1 MTSRTVI
8 GTDTAV
14 ANPNIGTQ
22 TFMGATVV
30 DFSCNSNWDPQG
42 ASLTVN
48 LIEDSGQRVDT
59 DSVVGQPRYFEIVE
73 TGVDPDLVFSFNGVL
88 KNINRSVSP
97 NGERRYS
104 ATLQSPTVLLQAASI
119 ITDHYIG
126 PGDAL
131 EAVAPNTATS
141 LEFGHINSSITPAN
155 VYNLLNPFG
164 VFENDDYGLS
174 TPKGFGAAQ
183 VNDEGIRI
191 DRFVAAIDALI
202 NGNNIANPELGRPIQ
217 YGANAWGGAVQPYYY
232 TFDIYGFVNSIASY
246 IPNDYRVKST
256 TLMDFVAELCDE
268 INFVYMV
275 DLKRPQLST
284 ASPLGGKVT
293 DGKLTFGAANDNPS
307 EGIGT
312 FGGEIFIITQNR
324 NLYGATK
331 FPLSYQLVRREV
343 SDKGTGGALTA
354 FSTGFGVGFGGNDL
368 PLDFAWAGADS
379 HPGGPPNAT
388 SPFGGEYPYEDIDQ
402 DNIERYTSTSL
413 DVSLNESAVGGKVVV
428 GGFQSRIGFVPY
440 GAVDN
445 ENVYQYWGEIKR
457 LNEFGSNASA
467 TDTASRSVP
476 VVTKHL
482 AGNDLRD
489 LIMLDCQDLLGDS
502 NVLYAFR
509 KGIYAASMLEV
520 RYAMTSYEAWMFF
533 MTYTKPAKL
542 DGIFDAFN
550 QTYNEVKERIFNGDG
565 SLTYAGKAYTAG
577 ALTTLASFNTSSFN
591 ISSDYIDCSAGI
603 NATASML
610 NIEHEMFL
618 QKLHAKIK
626 AMGDEH
632 YGRSWLVKQ
641 PAFTTKLDQNEES
654 VIGDF
659 VKSWQL
665 SDDAYLEPTNFSA
678 YEAPQ
683 SPYFVSNGR
692 IKAYVNYDA
701 HFSNSLVYGGNTV
714 NYNFKEYFGEKF
726 GQTQIGSDYIFHFF
740 TDVKKEYIFLPTNYF
755 TNYDEGL
762 VSSIVNSAGNVT
774 NLALMVRID
783 TLVTDGMIDYLM
795 GAGDPF
801 WVKTNYDS
809 LGNPVSTTNMY
820 SISDQGISMA
830 PYALCKTKFVGE
842 PLLTGSVSSLI
853 DPNYENYSI
862 DNLLTAAQMS
872 CSANKA
878 RQANV
883 GGSSSFY
890 PKPHPISVAP
900 RSFGIPQQSNRFVYG
915 PWITN
920 SIKLDY
926 ATRVE
931 YEQDDNL
938 VPENYIIPSTVTIG
952 GTATTLTSG
961 LGGLNTVGQAKANT
975 IDNFDY
981 LFTEQGSVTQPGLPA
996 VTNLAVSLLSNG
1008 PLVSDISVNISA
1020 TDITTNYSM
1029 KTFAPKLGRTNKRI
1043 IDQLGKLGKR
1053 INSIAN
1059 LVK

>member
-30 DFSCNSNWDPQG
+30 DFSCNSSWDSQG

-183 VNDEGIRI
+183 VNDEGMRI

-202 NGNNIANPELGRPIQ
+202 NGSNIANPELGRPIQ
-217 YGANAWGGAVQPYYY
+217 YGANAWGGTVQPYYY
-232 TFDIYGFVNSIASY
+232 TFDIYGFINSIISY

-275 DLKRPQLST
+275 DLKRPTLST

-293 DGKLTFGAANDNPS
+293 DGKLTFGAANDNLS
-307 EGIGT
+307 EGVGT

-428 GGFQSRIGFVPY
+428 GGFQSRIGFVPFS
-440 GAVDN
+440 N
-445 ENVYQYWGEIKR
+445 NVYQYWGDIKR
-457 LNEFGSNASA
+457 LDNFGSNASA
-467 TDTASRSVP
+467 SDIAQRGIP
-476 VVTKHL
+476 VVTDL
-482 AGNDLRD
+482 LDANDIRD
-489 LIMLDCQDLLGDS
+489 IILIDVQDLLGNTS
-502 NVLYAFR
+502 ITGAVRRGVYAC
-509 KGIYAASMLEV
+509 SMLEM
-520 RYAMTSYEAWMFF
+520 RYAMTDFNNWMFF
-533 MTYTKPAKL
+533 MTQIKPAKL
-542 DGIFDAFN
+542 SSLNGHFSGALKEIKDRI
-550 QTYNEVKERIFNGDG
+550 YNPNG
-565 SLTYAGKAYTAG
+565 SLTYAGKAYTFN
-577 ALTTLASFNTSSFN
+577 ALTSVASFNTSSQN
-591 ISSDYIDCSAGI
+591 ANQTAINCSDPISAVANMSYQQ
-603 NATASML
+603 
-610 NIEHEMFL
+610 FL
-618 QKLHAKIK
+618 QKLHEKIK
-626 AMGDEH
+626 SLGEEH
-632 YGRSWLVKQ
+632 YGKSWLVKQ
-641 PAFTTKLDQNEES
+641 PAFTTKLDEDDET
-654 VIGDF
+654 VIANF
-659 VKSWQL
+659 IRSWDL
-665 SDDAYLEPTNFSA
+665 SDDAYLEPTNFAS

-683 SPYFVSNGR
+683 SPFFVSNGR
-692 IKAYVNYDA
+692 LKSYVNYDA
-701 HFSNSLVYGGNTV
+701 RFTNSTVFGGATV
-714 NYNFKEYFGEKF
+714 NYDFREYANEKF
-726 GQTQIGSDYIFHFF
+726 AQTQISSDYIFSFLLNVEK
-740 TDVKKEYIFLPTNYF
+740 DYIFLPSNYF
-755 TNYDEGL
+755 TYYDESL
-762 VSSIVNSAGNVT
+762 FSSIVSGGVITSMSAAVTVDASNMNTAVDFLTGNGAKFYT
-774 NLALMVRID
+774 KGGID
-783 TLVTDGMIDYLM
+783 
-795 GAGDPF
+795 F
-801 WVKTNYDS
+801 K
-809 LGNPVSTTNMY
+809 
-820 SISDQGISMA
+820 SISDHGIGML
-830 PYALCKTKFVGE
+830 PFALCKTNRVFL
-842 PLLTGSVSSLI
+842 PLNAASSAGDSDRTI
-853 DPNYENYSI
+853 DS
-862 DNLLTAAQMS
+862 LLATAQMS
-872 CSANKA
+872 CLNNQQREK
-878 RQANV
+878 NI
-883 GGSSSFY
+883 GGSQQFQ
-890 PKPHPISVAP
+890 PKPFPITVAP

-938 VPENYIIPSTVTIG
+938 VPENYIIPSKVTIG
-952 GTATTLTSG
+952 GTTYTLTSG

-1059 LVK
+1059 LVR

>member
-22 TFMGATVV
+22 TFMGGTVV
-30 DFSCNSNWDPQG
+30 DFSCNSSWDSQG
-42 ASLTVN
+42 ATCTVN
-48 LIEDSGQRVDT
+48 LIEDSSEGQRIDK
-59 DSVVGQPRYFEIVE
+59 DAVVGQPRYFEIFD
-73 TGVDPDLVFSFNGVL
+73 GSNNLVFSFYGIL
-88 KNINRSVSP
+88 KSINRSVSA

-104 ATLQSPTVLLQAASI
+104 ATLQSPSILLEAASI
-119 ITDHYIG
+119 ITDHYAG
-126 PGDAL
+126 PGSAT
-131 EAVAPNTATS
+131 EAVAPNTAQS
-141 LEFGHINSSITPAN
+141 LEFGLNNPAITPAN
-155 VYNLLNPFG
+155 IYNLLNPFG
-164 VFENDDYGLS
+164 VFENDDFGLS

-202 NGNNIANPELGRPIQ
+202 NGSSVANPQLGRPIQ
-217 YGANAWGGAVQPYYY
+217 YGASAWGGSVQPYYY
-232 TFDIYGFVNSIASY
+232 TFDIYGFINSIISY

-275 DLKRPQLST
+275 DLKKPS
-284 ASPLGGKVT
+284 GKGNVAIA
-293 DGKLTFGAANDNPS
+293 GPFGSANAYSSAS
-307 EGIGT
+307 EGVGI

-324 NLYGATK
+324 NVYGATK
-331 FPLSYQLVRREV
+331 FPLSYQIIRREV
-343 SDKGTGGALTA
+343 SDKAAAGGATTS
-354 FSTGFGVGFGGNDL
+354 FSSAFGVGFGGNDL

-379 HPGGPPNAT
+379 HPDGPPNAT

-402 DNIERYTSTSL
+402 DNLERYTSTSL

-428 GGFQSRIGFVPY
+428 GGFQSRIGFVPF
-440 GAVDN
+440 AD
-445 ENVYQYWGEIKR
+445 NVYQYWGEIKR

-489 LIMLDCQDLLGDS
+489 LIAIDCQDLLGNT
-502 NVLYAFR
+502 NVAHAFR
-509 KGIYAASMLEV
+509 KGIYVASMLEV
-520 RYAMTSYEAWMFF
+520 RYAMTNYESWMWF
-533 MTYTKPAKL
+533 MTYTKPQKL
-542 DGIFDAFN
+542 DGIFAAFN
-550 QTYNEVKERIFNGDG
+550 QTYNEIKARIFNGDG

-591 ISSDYIDCSAGI
+591 ISSDYINCSAGI

-659 VKSWQL
+659 VKSWEL
-665 SDDAYLEPTNFSA
+665 SDDAYLEPANFSA

-701 HFSNSLVYGGNTV
+701 HFSNSLVHGGNTV

-755 TNYDEGL
+755 TKYDEGL
-762 VSSIVNSAGNVT
+762 VSSIVNSAGMVT
-774 NLALMVRID
+774 NLASMVGID
-783 TLVTDGMIDYLM
+783 SSTTDGMVDYLM

-809 LGNPVSTTNMY
+809 LGNAIGTTNMY

-830 PYALCKTKFVGE
+830 PYALCKTKFVGQ
-842 PLLTGSVSSLI
+842 PLLTGSVSSSI

-862 DNLLTAAQMS
+862 DNL
-872 CSANKA
+872 
-878 RQANV
+878 
-883 GGSSSFY
+883 
-890 PKPHPISVAP
+890 
-900 RSFGIPQQSNRFVYG
+900 
-915 PWITN
+915 
-920 SIKLDY
+920 
-926 ATRVE
+926 
-931 YEQDDNL
+931 
-938 VPENYIIPSTVTIG
+938 
-952 GTATTLTSG
+952 
-961 LGGLNTVGQAKANT
+961 
-975 IDNFDY
+975 
-981 LFTEQGSVTQPGLPA
+981 
-996 VTNLAVSLLSNG
+996 
-1008 PLVSDISVNISA
+1008 
-1020 TDITTNYSM
+1020 
-1029 KTFAPKLGRTNKRI
+1029 
-1043 IDQLGKLGKR
+1043 
-1053 INSIAN
+1053 
-1059 LVK
+1059 

>member
-30 DFSCNSNWDPQG
+30 DFSCNSSWDSQG
-42 ASLTVN
+42 ATCTVN

-59 DSVVGQPRYFEIVE
+59 DSVVGQPRYFEIVD
-73 TGVDPDLVFSFNGVL
+73 TGNNLVFSFNGIL

-104 ATLQSPTVLLQAASI
+104 ATLQSPTVLLQATSV

-126 PGDAL
+126 AGDAL

-141 LEFGHINSSITPAN
+141 LEFGHINSSVTPAN

-183 VNDEGIRI
+183 VNEEGIRI

-202 NGNNIANPELGRPIQ
+202 NGSNIANPELGRPIL
-217 YGANAWGGAVQPYYY
+217 YGADKWGGAVGTYYY
-232 TFDIYGFVNSIASY
+232 TFDIYSFVNSIISY

-275 DLKRPQLST
+275 DLKRPTLST
-284 ASPLGGKVT
+284 ASGLDGKVADSQLSFGVAT
-293 DGKLTFGAANDNPS
+293 DNAP
-307 EGIGT
+307 EGVGT

-324 NLYGATK
+324 NVYGATK

-343 SDKGTGGALTA
+343 SDKSTGGALTS

-368 PLDFAWAGADS
+368 PLDFAWAGYDS

-388 SPFGGEYPYEDIDQ
+388 SPFGGQYPYEDIDQ

-428 GGFQSRIGFVPY
+428 GGFQSRIGFVPFS
-440 GAVDN
+440 N
-445 ENVYQYWGEIKR
+445 NVYQYWGDIKR
-457 LNEFGSNASA
+457 LDNFGSNASA
-467 TDTASRSVP
+467 SDIAQRGIP
-476 VVTKHL
+476 VVTDVL
-482 AGNDLRD
+482 DGNDIRD
-489 LIMLDCQDLLGDS
+489 IILIDVQDLLGS
-502 NVLYAFR
+502 TSITGAVRRGVYAC
-509 KGIYAASMLEV
+509 SMLEM
-520 RYAMTSYEAWMFF
+520 RYAMTEFNDWMFF
-533 MTYTKPAKL
+533 MTSTKPGKL
-542 DGIFDAFN
+542 SSLNGYF
-550 QTYNEVKERIFNGDG
+550 TGSLKEIRDRIAHPNGT
-565 SLTYAGKAYTAG
+565 LTYAGKAYFNN
-577 ALTTLASFNTSSFN
+577 ALTTIASFNSSSNNVDTTN
-591 ISSDYIDCSAGI
+591 INCSDPISAVA
-603 NATASML
+603 NMSYQQ
-610 NIEHEMFL
+610 FL
-618 QKLHAKIK
+618 QKLHEKIK
-626 AMGDEH
+626 SLGDEH
-632 YGRSWLVKQ
+632 YGKSWLVKQ
-641 PAFTTKLDQNEES
+641 PAFTTKLDEDEET
-654 VIGDF
+654 VIANF
-659 VKSWQL
+659 IRSWDL
-665 SDDAYLEPTNFSA
+665 SDDAYLEPTNFAS

-683 SPYFVSNGR
+683 SPFFVSNGR
-692 IKAYVNYDA
+692 LKSYVNYDA
-701 HFSNSLVYGGNTV
+701 KFTNSTIYGGATV
-714 NYNFKEYFGEKF
+714 NYDFREYANSKF
-726 GQTQIGSDYIFHFF
+726 AQTQIGSDYIFSFLL
-740 TDVKKEYIFLPTNYF
+740 DVEKDYIFLPSSYF
-755 TNYDEGL
+755 TYYDESL
-762 VSSIVNSAGNVT
+762 FSSIVSGGVITSMSAAVTVDASKMNTAVDFLTGNGAKFYT
-774 NLALMVRID
+774 KGG
-783 TLVTDGMIDYLM
+783 TD
-795 GAGDPF
+795 F
-801 WVKTNYDS
+801 FN
-809 LGNPVSTTNMY
+809 
-820 SISDQGISMA
+820 ISDHGIGML
-830 PYALCKTKFVGE
+830 PFALCKTSRVFL
-842 PLLTGSVSSLI
+842 PLNAPATAGKSDKTVFSMMSVLGASCNNALSGQNNISGS
-853 DPNYENYSI
+853 
-862 DNLLTAAQMS
+862 Q
-872 CSANKA
+872 
-878 RQANV
+878 Q
-883 GGSSSFY
+883 FQ
-890 PKPHPISVAP
+890 PKPFPITVAP

-952 GTATTLTSG
+952 GTTYTLTSG

-1059 LVK
+1059 LVR

>member
-22 TFMGATVV
+22 TFMGGTVV
-30 DFSCNSNWDPQG
+30 DFSCNSSWDSQG
-42 ASLTVN
+42 ATLTVN
-48 LIEDSGQRVDT
+48 LIEDSSEGQRIDK
-59 DSVVGQPRYFEIVE
+59 DAVVGQPRYFEIFD
-73 TGVDPDLVFSFNGVL
+73 GSNNLVFSFYGIL
-88 KNINRSVSP
+88 KSINRSVSA

-104 ATLQSPTVLLQAASI
+104 ATLQSPSILLEAASI
-119 ITDHYIG
+119 ITDHYAG
-126 PGDAL
+126 PGDAT

-141 LEFGHINSSITPAN
+141 LEFGHINSSINPAN
-155 VYNLLNPFG
+155 IYNLLNPFG
-164 VFENDDYGLS
+164 VFENDDFGLS

-202 NGNNIANPELGRPIQ
+202 NGSSVANPQLGRPIQ
-217 YGANAWGGAVQPYYY
+217 YGASAWGGSVSPYYY
-232 TFDIYGFVNSIASY
+232 TFDIYGFVNSISSY

-275 DLKRPQLST
+275 DLKKPS
-284 ASPLGGKVT
+284 GKGNAAIV
-293 DGKLTFGAANDNPS
+293 GPFGSANPYSSAS
-307 EGIGT
+307 EGVGI

-324 NLYGATK
+324 NVYGATK
-331 FPLSYQLVRREV
+331 FPLSYQIIRREV
-343 SDKGTGGALTA
+343 SDKAGAGGASTSFSTA
-354 FSTGFGVGFGGNDL
+354 FTVGFGGNDL
-368 PLDFAWAGADS
+368 PLDFSWAGADS
-379 HPGGPPNAT
+379 HPDGPPNAT

-402 DNIERYTSTSL
+402 DNLERYTSTSL

-489 LIMLDCQDLLGDS
+489 LIMLDCQDLLGNT
-502 NVLYAFR
+502 NVAHAFR
-509 KGIYAASMLEV
+509 KGIYVASMLEV

-533 MTYTKPAKL
+533 MTTTKPQKL
-542 DGIFDAFN
+542 DGIFAAFN
-550 QTYNEVKERIFNGDG
+550 QTYNEIKARIFNGDG

-659 VKSWQL
+659 VKSWEL
-665 SDDAYLEPTNFSA
+665 SDDAYLEPVNFSA

-701 HFSNSLVYGGNTV
+701 HFSNSLVHGGNTV

-762 VSSIVNSAGNVT
+762 VSSIVNSAGKVT
-774 NLALMVRID
+774 NLANMVGID
-783 TLVTDGMIDYLM
+783 SSTTEDMVDYLM

-809 LGNPVSTTNMY
+809 LGNAVSTTNMY

-842 PLLTGSVSSLI
+842 PLLTGSVSSSI

-862 DNLLTAAQMS
+862 DNLLSAAQMS

-883 GGSSSFY
+883 GGSSSFST
-890 PKPHPISVAP
+890 KPHPISVAP